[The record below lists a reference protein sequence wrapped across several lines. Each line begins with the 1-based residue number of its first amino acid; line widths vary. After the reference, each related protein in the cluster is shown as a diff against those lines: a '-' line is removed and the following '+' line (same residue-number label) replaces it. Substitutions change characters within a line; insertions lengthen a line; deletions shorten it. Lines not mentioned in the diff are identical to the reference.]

1 MKYNWPESFEESF
14 EHFYL
19 PKELKNLLVLS
30 DIHLP
35 YHHIKACD
43 EAIDYGIQKKID
55 AILLNGD
62 ILDCYLLSKFNPDPR
77 YRKFGEEIIAFQ
89 QFIKVLQKAFPK
101 VKIYYKLGN
110 HEERYEKIMIQRCA
124 EFLSVPSFEFENVLG
139 CTELG
144 VQVIRD
150 QRIIYVG
157 KLAVLH
163 GNEVKLNSINVNP
176 ARSLFLKTHVSCLCG
191 HLHRSSQHTEPSLDE
206 DITCWSTGHLS
217 EMHPKYARI
226 NKWNHGCARI
236 EKDEEGNFE
245 VINVNLTNNKLY
257 RI

>member
-55 AILLNGD
+55 TILLNGD
-62 ILDCYLLSKFNPDPR
+62 ILDCYQLSKFNPDPR

-101 VKIYYKLGN
+101 VRIYYKLGN

-124 EFLSVPSFEFENVLG
+124 EFLSVPKFEFENVLG
-139 CTELG
+139 
-144 VQVIRD
+144 VRN
-150 QRIIYVG
+150 
-157 KLAVLH
+157 LAF
-163 GNEVKLNSINVNP
+163 
-176 ARSLFLKTHVSCLCG
+176 R
-191 HLHRSSQHTEPSLDE
+191 
-206 DITCWSTGHLS
+206 
-217 EMHPKYARI
+217 
-226 NKWNHGCARI
+226 
-236 EKDEEGNFE
+236 
-245 VINVNLTNNKLY
+245 
-257 RI
+257 